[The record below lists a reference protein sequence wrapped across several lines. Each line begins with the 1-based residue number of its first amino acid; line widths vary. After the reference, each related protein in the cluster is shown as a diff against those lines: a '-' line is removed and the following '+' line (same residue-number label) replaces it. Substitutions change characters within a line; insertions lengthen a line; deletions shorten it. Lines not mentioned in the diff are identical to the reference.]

1 LIRTIELENVRIFEG
16 GPWTFPLTPLTV
28 LCGTNSAGK
37 STVLKVL
44 LLLRQSLGIH
54 EGFGPVSAKIRFTG
68 SQVDLGNYRS
78 FVSHNQTNRDCT
90 IGVTVDGEMPR
101 PLLRQLQATEDTFES
116 STAVVGAKDRS
127 PKDPVEVRCEFKFGR
142 GADYRV
148 APERVSDKE
157 GETEDRVLSDHE
169 AILKRAQFT
178 VAAQGKSLLTWEVVL
193 RSMDPGRFPD
203 FVLRLPRDY
212 FERYGGLASLDLG
225 EEREQI
231 LELDTYVWGVL
242 PDRIFGA
249 AKQGSAEDQH
259 AAPGIR
265 SWPLPPHIEQALRIL
280 RRSLVNVTY
289 LGPLRAPARRYYTL
303 QTDLTFALDPAGEF
317 LPYLL
322 RDGAENTVYNVLI
335 DGKSLTRQRLTDALD
350 YWLHY
355 LRTGAILE
363 TTGWHHREV
372 SVENFQDVLVQIELR
387 GLYGRE
393 SHSILDSGFGYSQVL
408 PILARGLMMDPGDTL
423 IVEEPEAH
431 LNPALQVRM
440 AHFLG
445 CMARAGKQILIET
458 HSEHIV
464 NALRV
469 MSAEDATEIMPDI
482 SKIFYLDVG
491 VEKLTVQQLPIRK
504 DGTVPDWP
512 RSFFGEAASLAGR
525 LLRAQVTP
533 VKPRDLDE

>member
-1 LIRTIELENVRIFEG
+1 
-16 GPWTFPLTPLTV
+16 
-28 LCGTNSAGK
+28 
-37 STVLKVL
+37 
-44 LLLRQSLGIH
+44 
-54 EGFGPVSAKIRFTG
+54 
-68 SQVDLGNYRS
+68 
-78 FVSHNQTNRDCT
+78 
-90 IGVTVDGEMPR
+90 MP
-101 PLLRQLQATEDTFES
+101 A
-116 STAVVGAKDRS
+116 
-127 PKDPVEVRCEFKFGR
+127 DPVEVRCEFKFGR
-142 GADYRV
+142 TADYRV
-148 APERVSDKE
+148 EPEQVNDKE
-157 GETEDRVLSDHE
+157 GEIEDRVSSEHE
-169 AILKRAQFT
+169 AVLKRAQFT
-178 VAAQGKSLLTWEVVL
+178 VTAQGRSLLTWEVVL
-193 RSMDPGRFPD
+193 RSLGPSRFPH
-203 FVLRLPRDY
+203 FILRLPRDY

-225 EEREQI
+225 EGREQF
-231 LELDTYVWGVL
+231 LELDTYVRGIL

-249 AKQGSAEDQH
+249 AKKGSAEDEH

-265 SWPLPPHIEQALRIL
+265 SWPLPPHIEQAMRIL

-303 QTDLTFALDPAGEF
+303 QTDLTLALDPAGEF

-322 RDGAENTVYNVLI
+322 RDGAENAVYNFLI
-335 DGKSLTRQRLTDALD
+335 DGKSPTRQKLTDALD

-355 LRTGAILE
+355 LRTGVTLE
-363 TTGWHHREV
+363 TTGWHRREV
-372 SVENFQDVLVQIELR
+372 SVKNFQDVLVQIELR

-408 PILARGLMMDPGDTL
+408 PILARGLMMDTGDTL

-469 MSAEDATEIMPDI
+469 MSAEDVTATMPGI

-491 VEKLTVQQLPIRK
+491 VDKLIVQQLSIRK
-504 DGTVPDWP
+504 DGAVPDWP

-533 VKPRDLDE
+533 AKPRDSDE